1 MLNTINQKM
10 QTKSQKDHFKEK
22 LRPYHYIPTK
32 MIKTKKIAT
41 ISNAGEDMEETES
54 LNLMLIGT

>member
-1 MLNTINQKM
+1 M

-32 MIKTKKIAT
+32 TIKTKKIAT